1 MTLLAWLHKRL
12 GYADT
17 RELLTD
23 LAQVDEGFD
32 ADGRSYALARLL
44 SRRSQLDGITSD
56 DLERYDANIRNALA
70 SANAGRTAPI
80 TLRYFQ
86 YSAALYTEI
95 FLDRWRSRSALIKS
109 LNDFV
114 RELNIGK
121 RPSEPAYD
129 AFAEADLDKL
139 AFWMATGSGKTL
151 MLHLNYRQFLHY
163 CREPLDNIVLI
174 TPNEGLSEQHL
185 AEMADANIPCQR
197 FELGGRQL
205 DGHTVQ
211 VTEITKLVL
220 EKRGEGQSVPVEAFE
235 GNNLIFVDEGHK
247 GSGGDKWRQ
256 VRDTVGATGFTF
268 EYSATFGQALS
279 AAGKDDLTAEY
290 GKAIAFD
297 YSYRHFYNDGHGKDF
312 SIVNLLKDPDN
323 ELRDVLLLAN
333 LLSLH
338 EQHTAFRRN
347 PDNVRRYKLEQP
359 LWALVGASV
368 NAVYSQ
374 NRRKR
379 SDVLTAIRFL
389 HRVLT
394 DAAWATSSI
403 GRLLDGRSGLDGIQG
418 DLFRTRF
425 GSLKGSEPDAIYAD
439 LLRHTLHA
447 RSGGGLHLCDIV
459 GADGELGLKVA
470 GSEDYFGLIYIGD
483 TTAFKKLV
491 QADDAGITIERD
503 AISGSL
509 FDGINRPGTTI
520 EILIGAR
527 KFLEGWNS
535 WRVSSMGLL
544 NIGRSEGAQIIQM
557 FGRGVRLKGA
567 GMSLKRSAA
576 LPGSHPNSLKL
587 LETLNIFALR
597 ANYMARFRE
606 YLEREGVAAEN
617 LFEVHL
623 PIRTNP
629 QWLGK
634 GLVVP
639 RLDKKRDFKR
649 EVKHFLVRGAGKV
662 ALDWRGG
669 AQAMTSGRVF
679 ETEDASFGGATDLT
693 DALGLVDW
701 SAAYI
706 TVVGYATERGYHNL
720 AVSPGGLK
728 KIMEDPDAYELAA
741 PEHVANPTTLLG
753 MDRLQQVVV
762 AILCKWVDRQHRT
775 RQARWESRNTSYQLL
790 DDEDPNL
797 RFNFEVG
804 EERAKYIVS
813 VPESQVA
820 FLEEVQALA
829 SSDELYGSDGHLPPR
844 IYFDRHLY
852 QPLLIADSVRQPAEI
867 KISPPSLN
875 RSERIFVE
883 DLRRYWTNRQA
894 SATDETEVFLLRN
907 LSRGRGVG
915 FFEESGFYPDFILW
929 IKEGNAQRIVF
940 IEPHGMLNACAYA
953 LDDKA
958 QLHERL
964 PDLARSL
971 TPPQH
976 VSSVTLDSFIVSA
989 TPFHDLRPR
998 YEDGQW
1004 TRAHFAE
1011 KHILFQEDRGK
1022 SGIDYIA
1029 VLLQA

>member
-1 MTLLAWLHKRL
+1 MTLLAWLHERL

-17 RELLTD
+17 RELLAD
-23 LAQVDEGFD
+23 LAQIDEGFD
-32 ADGRSYALARLL
+32 ADGRSYALARLS
-44 SRRSQLDGITSD
+44 SRRSQLNGITISD
-56 DLERYDANIRNALA
+56 LARYDANIRNALA
-70 SANAGRTAPI
+70 SANAGRNAPI

-86 YSAALYTEI
+86 YSAALYTEV
-95 FLDRWRSRSALIKS
+95 FLDHWRSRTALLKS

-114 RELNIGK
+114 RELNTRK

-197 FELGGRQL
+197 LDLGGRQL
-205 DGHTVQ
+205 NGPTVQ

-247 GSGGDKWRQ
+247 GSGGDAWRQ
-256 VRDTVGATGFTF
+256 VRDAIGATGFTF

-279 AAGKDDLTAEY
+279 AARNDALTAEY

-312 SIVNLLKDPDN
+312 SIVNLLKDPDD
-323 ELRDVLLLAN
+323 ELRDVLLFAN

-338 EQHTAFRRN
+338 EQHTAFRAN
-347 PDNVRRYKLEQP
+347 PENMRRYKLEQP

-368 NAVYSQ
+368 NAVYTQ
-374 NRRKR
+374 DKRKR
-379 SDVLTAIRFL
+379 SDVLTAVRFL

-394 DAAWATSSI
+394 DASWSMTVI
-403 GRLLDGRSGLDGIQG
+403 ERLLDGRSGLDGSQG
-418 DLFRTRF
+418 DLFRSRF
-425 GSLKGSEPDAIYAD
+425 GSMKGRDPHAIHAD

-459 GADGELGLKVA
+459 GAEGELGLKVA

-483 TTAFKKLV
+483 TTAFKRLV

-576 LPGSHPNSLKL
+576 LPGSHPTSLKL

-597 ANYMARFRE
+597 ASYMARFRE

-617 LFEVHL
+617 RFEVHL

-629 QWLGK
+629 QWLRK
-634 GLVVP
+634 GLVLP
-639 RLDKKRDFKR
+639 RLDKERNFKR
-649 EVKHFLVRGAGKV
+649 EAKYLLVRSTGKV
-662 ALDWRGG
+662 ALDWRGS
-669 AQAMTSGRVF
+669 AQAMTSGSVF
-679 ETEDASFGGATDLT
+679 ETEEASFGGATDLT
-693 DALGLVDW
+693 DALDLVDW
-701 SAAYI
+701 SAAFI
-706 TVVGYATERGYHNL
+706 AVAGYATERGYHNL
-720 AVSPGGLK
+720 AVSSGGLK

-741 PEHVANPTTLLG
+741 PEHVSNPTTLLG
-753 MDRLQQVVV
+753 MERLQRVVV

-790 DDEDPNL
+790 DDDDPNL
-797 RFNFEVG
+797 RLNFEVG
-804 EERAKYIVS
+804 EERAKYIVN
-813 VPESQVA
+813 VPESQTA

-829 SSDELYGSDGHLPPR
+829 SSDELFESDGHLPPR
-844 IYFDRHLY
+844 IHFDRHLY
-852 QPLLIADSVRQPAEI
+852 QPLLIEDSVRLPAGI
-867 KISPPSLN
+867 RVSPPSLN
-875 RSERIFVE
+875 RSERTFVE
-883 DLRRYWTNRQA
+883 DLKRYWTNRQA
-894 SATDETEVFLLRN
+894 STTDKTEIFLLRN

-929 IKEGNAQRIVF
+929 IKSGDAQRIVF
-940 IEPHGMLNACAYA
+940 IEPHGMMNAKPYA
-953 LDDKA
+953 RDEKA

-971 TPPQH
+971 TLPQH

-989 TPFHDLRPR
+989 TPFRELQPQ
-998 YEDGQW
+998 YQDGQW
-1004 TRAHFAE
+1004 TRGQFAE
-1011 KHILFQEDRGK
+1011 KHILFQEDRGT
-1022 SGIDYIA
+1022 SELDYIA
-1029 VLLQA
+1029 VMLQA